1 MMMMMMIKT
10 MAVKTR
16 IRMTTMM
23 MTIYHPQYD
32 HDWLTI
38 DSVPWKVVAA
48 FPLPISSSLLS
59 CRFMWILGVTD
70 EGSPWLV
77 PLPPPLKTKCR
88 KIMQILSGCWTHL
101 RTQEKMYFHCTLPSD
116 LNDIYAYSMSKTLK
130 RSIWY
135 LVCIKLWQMGGG
147 SNGEKLNLDKCHSK
161 HCK

>member
-48 FPLPISSSLLS
+48 FPLPISSSLPS
-59 CRFMWILGVTD
+59 CHFMWILSVTD
-70 EGSPWLV
+70 EWSPWLV
-77 PLPPPLKTKCR
+77 PLPPPLKSKCQ
-88 KIMQILSGCWTHL
+88 KILQILSGCWTHL
-101 RTQEKMYFHCTLPSD
+101 RIQEKSKRIIFSF
-116 LNDIYAYSMSKTLK
+116 NDTTKIHMICA
-130 RSIWY
+130 
-135 LVCIKLWQMGGG
+135 KLWQMGGG